1 MATLRAPMPA
11 VISAIA
17 ELLLR
22 LFGPSAWE
30 ALALTKLPSSSPA
43 SELLKNPWEQPPE
56 RSGEFYPATRP
67 HWKT

>member
-30 ALALTKLPSSSPA
+30 ALALTKLPSSSA
-43 SELLKNPWEQPPE
+43 SELLKKPWEQPDSAYDTCRIIP
-56 RSGEFYPATRP
+56 RWTSMT
-67 HWKT
+67 